1 MPNFHVSRTDPE
13 GEPSGEPGGKRDF
26 SSEGLLEH
34 MGANHRSPEHVADG
48 SMESIDEHCKNF
60 ATSSWTQFKVGLKK
74 EEEKNTGSGAVY
86 PDVLLHNEG

>member
-1 MPNFHVSRTDPE
+1 M
-13 GEPSGEPGGKRDF
+13 
-26 SSEGLLEH
+26 
-34 MGANHRSPEHVADG
+34 ADG

-86 PDVLLHNEG
+86 PDVLLHHEGRDADQPPPPLPRPLRPPHRRPVLGYW